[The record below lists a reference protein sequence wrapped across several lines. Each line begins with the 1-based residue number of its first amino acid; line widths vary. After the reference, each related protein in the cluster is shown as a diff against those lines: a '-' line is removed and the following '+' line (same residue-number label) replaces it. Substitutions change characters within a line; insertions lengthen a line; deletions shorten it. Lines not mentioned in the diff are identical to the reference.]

1 MQPLRR
7 SRPQPTHIPLRRPR
21 AGSLPA
27 APSRRAIA
35 WSWPL
40 VGRGLAVA
48 VAMLAGLALLQFP
61 GRTAALARLDRLAA
75 DAGLAITQVSVTGLD
90 RALPADIYAALDRVP
105 GHSLLAFDAE
115 AAKSALEA
123 LPWVKSAAIARA
135 LPGEITV
142 RIAERR
148 PFAVW
153 QNRQMLF
160 LIDEEG
166 RTLEPVAP
174 SDHPEL
180 PVVAG
185 AGAAEDARTI
195 LALLARHPE
204 LGRRVGA
211 AVRVAGRR
219 WTLKLRN
226 GPDVL
231 LAADDPAAS
240 ITRLAA
246 LEATHNILERR
257 VSAIDLRLPHMLVL
271 TPAPAAG

>member
-7 SRPQPTHIPLRRPR
+7 TRPQPTHIPIRRR
-21 AGSLPA
+21 RVGSAPA
-27 APSRRAIA
+27 EPSKRVFA
-35 WSWPL
+35 WSWAL
-40 VGRGLAVA
+40 IGRGLTGV
-48 VAMLAGLALLQFP
+48 VLLLGTLALLQFP
-61 GRTAALARLDRLAA
+61 GRTEALAKLDTLAA
-75 DAGLAITQVSVTGLD
+75 DAGLDITQVSVTGLD
-90 RALPADIYAALDRVP
+90 RALPADIYAALDAVP
-105 GHSLLAFDAE
+105 GRSILAFDAA
-115 AAKSALEA
+115 AAKAALEA
-123 LPWVKSAAIARA
+123 LPWVKSAVISRA
-135 LPGEITV
+135 LPGEITI
-142 RIAERR
+142 RIAERQ

-160 LIDEEG
+160 LIDEDG

-231 LAADDPAAS
+231 LAAGDPAAS
-240 ITRLAA
+240 LTRLEA
-246 LEATHNILERR
+246 LEAKHKILDRA
-257 VSAIDLRLPHMLVL
+257 VAAIDLRQPRMLVL
-271 TPAPAAG
+271 TPVQAKG